1 MNVVKRTIA
10 ISAILLASVVST
22 ANAASA
28 PNFSFKDINGRSHQF
43 SEYRG
48 KWVVVNYWATYCG
61 PCVAELPALN
71 TIAKRF
77 RGEAVVLG
85 IEAGETPTDKL
96 RQFVSQKGLSYTVA
110 PTQDSAMYGM
120 GLIYGVPTTFIVN
133 PQGKVVKTHMG
144 AISAA
149 QLQRYIRSDKK
160 PSNVAA
166 DKCKNAINEETC

>member
-1 MNVVKRTIA
+1 MNLVKRTIA
-10 ISAILLASVVST
+10 ISALIFASMATT
-22 ANAASA
+22 ANAAQS

-43 SEYRG
+43 AEYRG

-77 RGEAVVLG
+77 RNEAVVLG

-96 RQFVSQKGLSYTVA
+96 RQFVAQKGLSYTVA

-160 PSNVAA
+160 DNNVA
-166 DKCKNAINEETC
+166 DKCKNNRNKETC

>member
-1 MNVVKRTIA
+1 MRYVIGIGSNIGDRKENIERAIA
-10 ISAILLASVVST
+10 AIETLPKTRIVLKSSIYETQPVGYEEQDDFYNICLEVQSVFNPFEMIG
-22 ANAASA
+22 A
-28 PNFSFKDINGRSHQF
+28 
-43 SEYRG
+43 
-48 KWVVVNYWATYCG
+48 
-61 PCVAELPALN
+61 
-71 TIAKRF
+71 
-77 RGEAVVLG
+77 VLG

-96 RQFVSQKGLSYTVA
+96 RQFVAQKGLSYTVA

-160 PSNVAA
+160 DNNVA
-166 DKCKNAINEETC
+166 DKCKNNRNEETC